1 MSSTSLEKS
10 STITK
15 RLSPFSSPS
24 FYPLESEQLAVC
36 WFYLVPSTYTRRR
49 FMRDMSFSFVF
60 FSPSLF
66 FFLFFKKKSKGRIN
80 WLVLFFYFVRSS
92 ALILIGICIDEYL
105 SSQHVSSLS
114 INNNNYELIKQLY
127 VVHDSFIWD
136 LKTWKFIGANFRKY
150 FNFIY

>member
-10 STITK
+10 SAITK

-36 WFYLVPSTYTRRR
+36 WFYLVRIPGEDLWGICL
-49 FMRDMSFSFVF
+49 FHSFF
-60 FSPSLF
+60 FSSPI